1 MKRVLILGQAGTFGE
16 AWCQHAAARLAQR
29 LEVPCVPASDAAP
42 PKHSRGWVATA
53 SVGALS
59 RRLMHSADTAIWLQF
74 QPLAVTRAWAG
85 GLRAK
90 LVGAAHAPRRAKLA
104 DVRDSLFHM
113 ACTPH
118 MHRLLRHPAL
128 AHLQIFHL
136 RSPEEADFWLRVQE
150 HRLPPGRPGVPQP
163 A

>member
-1 MKRVLILGQAGTFGE
+1 
-16 AWCQHAAARLAQR
+16 
-29 LEVPCVPASDAAP
+29 
-42 PKHSRGWVATA
+42 
-53 SVGALS
+53 
-59 RRLMHSADTAIWLQF
+59 MHSADTAIWLQF

-90 LVGAAHAPRRAKLA
+90 LVGAAHAPRRAGLA
-104 DVRDSLFHM
+104 DVRDSLLHM
-113 ACTPH
+113 AWTPH
-118 MHRLLRHPAL
+118 IHRLLRHPAL